1 MLTLEQ
7 MPQALIAGSKQ
18 LRFYTRIAGGRAFP
32 FSRPR
37 LPPPPPWPSQPAAP
51 KPQRA
56 HKAQVSAVLT
66 HAALLRPGQD
76 HPEGPEG
83 GPLLLAIS
91 RRSREQLGLGQALE
105 LCDRQEENENERAD
119 CTVREFRTAVRIHP
133 SVFFFACFIS
143 ICFK

>member
-76 HPEGPEG
+76 HPEGPEES
-83 GPLLLAIS
+83 P
-91 RRSREQLGLGQALE
+91 
-105 LCDRQEENENERAD
+105 
-119 CTVREFRTAVRIHP
+119 V
-133 SVFFFACFIS
+133 IS
-143 ICFK
+143 ICTYQNILR